1 MTKRLFIREMLTNPD
16 FFYVLAKHLDKIFPD
31 GWTFEDSV
39 VCAVDGTGGWAEA
52 LKKTCAELSIM
63 DIYYYWNNLDWQ
75 ASDILDEYISDLLC
89 AVIFNENGQRVDC

>member
-39 VCAVDGTGGWAEA
+39 ICAVDGTGGWDEA
-52 LKKTCAELSIM
+52 LKKTCAELDM
-63 DIYYYWNNLDWQ
+63 KDWYYYLNSLDWQ
-75 ASDILDEYISDLLC
+75 MYDILSEYISDLLC